1 VHAGIRGSGFSAVPD
16 SLPAFERRRSAFE
29 QLPMSDQDL
38 TAIPSDRG
46 RHCSTPWLPGVA
58 TARRY
63 RSAWLRPDVVAGLV
77 LAALLVPQGMA
88 YAQLAGLPPVM
99 GIYATLVPL
108 LVYALAGPSRIM
120 IVGPDSAVSP
130 LIAAALIGIAASG
143 TPRAA
148 PIAALLA
155 VVVGITCV
163 IAGLCRLGVVT
174 ELFSR
179 PVRIGYLN
187 GLGLTIIVRELPGLL
202 GFSVRPQGFPQELAD
217 VVKSLGATEAAAAAI
232 GVGCLAVLLTLRRR
246 WPRVPAV
253 PIAVVLATLAVVA
266 LDLGVPVVG
275 TLPAGLPTPSLPHP
289 GPIPIPAVVAAAIGI
304 ALVAFAD
311 TGVLSRSYAHRL
323 NEDVD
328 QSRELVALGLVNLG
342 AGLFQGFPVSTSG
355 SRTAVAEASGAKT
368 QAAGIVAAGGIA
380 AVLVGGRDLMAHM
393 PEAALAAIVIFAA
406 LALLDVEGMAL
417 LARAR
422 ASEFALAVA
431 CLAGVLVVG
440 VLQGI
445 FIAVGLSLLDFVRR
459 AWRPHDAVL
468 GRVNE
473 RKGYH
478 DLQRHPEA
486 RRIPGMII
494 YRFDSPLFF
503 ANADYFSKRISD
515 LVAESEPPIRRV
527 LVAAEPITD
536 IDTTA
541 AETLVRLRGELA
553 EQGVKMAFAEL
564 KGPVRDRLE
573 RYGVL
578 GEFDPRCFYPT
589 LGVAVHDYV
598 KEDGV
603 EWEDWTTSA
612 AHPAASP
619 GAGHE
624 TDD

>member
-1 VHAGIRGSGFSAVPD
+1 
-16 SLPAFERRRSAFE
+16 
-29 QLPMSDQDL
+29 MSDQDL
-38 TAIPSDRG
+38 TEIPSDRG
-46 RHCSTPWLPGVA
+46 RHCGTTWLPGLA

-63 RSAWLRPDVVAGLV
+63 RAAWLRRDVVAGLV

-130 LIAAALIGIAASG
+130 LVAAALIGIAAAGS
-143 TPRAA
+143 PRAA
-148 PIAALLA
+148 SVAGLLA
-155 VVVGITCV
+155 VLAGIVCV
-163 IAGLCRLGVVT
+163 AAGVCRLGVVT

-202 GFSVRPQGFPQELAD
+202 GFSVQPQGFPREVTAVAENLD
-217 VVKSLGATEAAAAAI
+217 ATEITAAAI
-232 GVGCLAVLLTLRRR
+232 GLGCLVLLLAMRSRY
-246 WPRVPAV
+246 PRVPSV
-253 PIAVVLATLAVVA
+253 PIAVVLATLAVA
-266 LDLGVPVVG
+266 GLDLAVPVVG
-275 TLPAGLPTPSLPHP
+275 SLPAGLPTPSIPHP
-289 GPIPIPAVVAAAIGI
+289 GPVPIPAVVAAAIGI

-311 TGVLSRSYAHRL
+311 TGVLSRAYAHRL
-323 NEDVD
+323 HQDVD
-328 QSRELVALGLVNLG
+328 QSRELVALGLVNLA
-342 AGLFQGFPVSTSG
+342 AGVFQGFPVSTSG
-355 SRTAVAEASGAKT
+355 SRTAVAETSGAQT
-368 QAAGIVAAGGIA
+368 QAAGVVAAGGIA
-380 AVLVGGRDLMAHM
+380 VILVGGRTLMAHM
-393 PEAALAAIVIFAA
+393 PEAALAAIVIYAA
-406 LALLDVEGMAL
+406 LALLDVEGMAT

-440 VLQGI
+440 VLEGI

-468 GRVNE
+468 GRVDS

-478 DLQRHPEA
+478 DVERHPEA
-486 RRIPGMII
+486 RRIPGIII

-503 ANADYFSKRISD
+503 ANADHFSKRITD
-515 LVAESEPPIRRV
+515 LVARSEAPIRRV

-541 AETLVRLRGELA
+541 AESLVQLRRELA
-553 EQGVKMAFAEL
+553 EQGVEMAFAEL

-578 GEFDPRCFYPT
+578 EQFDPRCFYPT
-589 LGVAVHDYV
+589 LGVAVHHYV
-598 KEDGV
+598 REEGV
-603 EWEDWTTSA
+603 EWEDWTANAGRLPA
-612 AHPAASP
+612 AHEPGSS
-619 GAGHE
+619 GAGGSGPPGSSAP
-624 TDD
+624 